1 MPQQRSALE
10 YLKSGQTSFF
20 RLPTLA
26 EARRAPEA
34 VVLGIPWDLGATHHP
49 GSRFAP
55 WAVRQASVTLQPFHP
70 VHKLDVFTALQAVD
84 GGNVVFPPFDPAAVR
99 AAIEQQVGEVVKAGA
114 RPFVVGGDHS
124 VALPVMRA
132 LHARHGPL
140 AVIHVDAHLDTS
152 TAELWGEEHHH
163 GTPLRHALQE
173 GLISTL
179 LQVGQRASWSG
190 PEDGAL
196 AEAHG
201 ARHFGVEDVVRQ
213 GPRAVAGHLKDACA
227 GRPVYLSFDVDA
239 LEPSEVPGTGT
250 PVPGGLA
257 TREALWLLQG
267 LRGVD
272 LVGMDVV
279 EVCPALDVNEQTSLV
294 AAHLLYE
301 GLALAAL
308 RPDATRRPAG
318 RKAESR

>member
-1 MPQQRSALE
+1 MPQQRSPLE
-10 YLKSGQTSFF
+10 YLRSGQTSFF

-26 EARRAPEA
+26 EARLPPEA
-34 VVLGIPWDLGATHHP
+34 VVLGVPYDLGATHHP
-49 GSRFAP
+49 GARFAP

-70 VHKLDVFTALQAVD
+70 LHRVDVFSALRAVD
-84 GGNVVFPPFDPAAVR
+84 GGNVVFPPFDAKAVR
-99 AAIEQQVGEVVKAGA
+99 TAIEQQVGEVVRAGA

-124 VALPVMRA
+124 IALPVMRA

-140 AVIHVDAHLDTS
+140 AVIHLDAHLDTS
-152 TAELWGEEHHH
+152 SAEVWGEEHHH

-173 GLISTL
+173 GLIDTL
-179 LQVGQRASWSG
+179 LQVGQRASWGG

-196 AEAHG
+196 AGQHG
-201 ARHFGVEDVVRQ
+201 ARLFRVEDVAAQ
-213 GPRAVAGHLKDACA
+213 GARAVAAQLREAVGD
-227 GRPVYLSFDVDA
+227 RPAYVTFDVDA

-250 PVPGGLA
+250 PVPGGLQ

-267 LRGVD
+267 LAGID

-308 RPDATRRPAG
+308 RG
-318 RKAESR
+318 